1 MIGESQQSIHKSPS
15 LQAESAGGTGGPSK
29 SPYLH
34 SGDAEDVDGF
44 NEHHG
49 LSGDKDHG
57 HHWLSGYNGP
67 NNMEYSGRD
76 VIVIAFVC

>member
-1 MIGESQQSIHKSPS
+1 MIGESQQNIHKSPS

-29 SPYLH
+29 SPSPH
-34 SGDAEDVDGF
+34 SEDAEDGDGY

-57 HHWLSGYNGP
+57 SHQDTMAQTTWNTVEVL
-67 NNMEYSGRD
+67 
-76 VIVIAFVC
+76 